1 MALQLAV
8 QSRDTQGKHRNRR
21 LRQSGKIP
29 GVLYGHGLEC
39 VSLSVAAD
47 VLTAAIRHGS
57 RLVSLT
63 GAVNESAF
71 IRDLQ
76 WDTWGTHIVHVDF
89 TRISEHEIVEVR
101 VPVEL
106 RGESPGVR
114 EGGVVVQHI
123 HEVEIACPAS
133 VIPERLAVNINHL
146 MIEQSILLGSIELP
160 EGAKILS
167 GDLEEAVVEC
177 IIPKEMPEEGAAEA
191 VPGEPEVIG
200 AKETEEEE
208 SEEKKEKK

>member
-8 QSRDTQGKHRNRR
+8 QSRADQGKHNNRR
-21 LRQSGKIP
+21 LRRAGNIP
-29 GVLYGHGLEC
+29 AVLYGHGLEN
-39 VSLSVAAD
+39 VSLAVAAD
-47 VLTAAIRHGS
+47 ALTAAIRHGS

-71 IRDLQ
+71 IRELQ

-89 TRISEHEIVEVR
+89 TRISEHEIVEVN

-106 RGESPGVR
+106 RGEAPGVR

-133 VIPERLAVNINHL
+133 LIPEKLAVNINHL
-146 MIEQSILLGSIELP
+146 ALTQQILLNSLEVP
-160 EGAKILS
+160 QGAKILAA
-167 GDLEEAVVEC
+167 DLEAVLVEC
-177 IIPKEMPEEGAAEA
+177 IVPQELPEEGAGEA
-191 VPGEPEVIG
+191 AAEPEVIG
-200 AKETEEEE
+200 AKEEEEGEE
-208 SEEKKEKK
+208 S

>member
-8 QSRDTQGKHRNRR
+8 ESRDTQGKRRNRR
-21 LRQSGKIP
+21 LRRSGKIP
-29 GVLYGHGLEC
+29 AILYGHGLEN
-39 VSLSVAAD
+39 VSLSVEAD
-47 VLTAAIRHGS
+47 AITAAIRHGS

-63 GAVNESAF
+63 GAVSESAF
-71 IRDLQ
+71 IRELQ

-106 RGESPGVR
+106 RGEAPGVR
-114 EGGVVVQHI
+114 EGGVVSQLI

-146 MIEQSILLGSIELP
+146 KLNESISLAALELP
-160 EGAKILS
+160 EGAKVFAA
-167 GDLEEAVVEC
+167 DLEAMVVQC
-177 IIPKEMPEEGAAEA
+177 ASRSRTAGRGRGEA
-191 VPGEPEVIG
+191 VPGEPEMIG
-200 AKETEEEE
+200 AKEKEGEE
-208 SEEKKEKK
+208 SEES